1 MTIILQTERLTLRNW
16 RHDDRNLFYEINR
29 DPKVM
34 EFFPMRR
41 SHAEC
46 DALMERLQ
54 TMILETG
61 YGFFALADR
70 YSDEPMGFCGIAK
83 VSLPD
88 VLPDEA
94 VEIGWRLATRFWG
107 NGYVTEAA
115 AALLDFGFAE
125 RGLDEIYAFA
135 VKDNSRSIAV
145 MERLGMQKLAGR
157 EFEHPTVPDSH
168 PQLKTHVLYRAA
180 RRLNTEISPNY
191 RQD

>member
-16 RHDDRNLFYEINR
+16 RHEDRDLFYEINR

-54 TMILETG
+54 TMISETG

-70 YSDEPMGFCGIAK
+70 HSDEPMGFCGIAK
-83 VSLPD
+83 VSLPG
-88 VLPDEA
+88 VLPDGA

-107 NGYVTEAA
+107 HGYVTEAA
-115 AALLDFGFAE
+115 AALLAFGFAE
-125 RGLDEIYAFA
+125 RRLDEIYAFA
-135 VKDNSRSIAV
+135 VKDNRRSIAV
-145 MERLGMQKLAGR
+145 MERLGMQELAGR
-157 EFEHPTVPDSH
+157 EFEHPAVPDDH
-168 PQLKTHVLYRAA
+168 PHLKTHVLYRAEP
-180 RRLNTEISPNY
+180 R
-191 RQD
+191 

>member
-16 RHDDRNLFYEINR
+16 RPEDRDLFYEINR
-29 DPKVM
+29 DAKVM

-54 TMILETG
+54 TMISETG

-70 YSDEPMGFCGIAK
+70 HSDEPMGFCGIAK
-83 VSLPD
+83 VSLPG
-88 VLPDEA
+88 VLPEES

-107 NGYVTEAA
+107 NGYITEAA
-115 AALLDFGFAE
+115 AALLAFGFAE
-125 RGLDEIYAFA
+125 RHLHEIYAFA
-135 VKDNSRSIAV
+135 VKDNRRSIAV

-157 EFEHPTVPDSH
+157 EFEHPTVPDTH
-168 PQLKTHVLYRAA
+168 PQLKTHVLYRATRPPNA
-180 RRLNTEISPNY
+180 EISPNY